1 MEFSI
6 DEFAGIK
13 NTLYPE
19 RLNDGFKFDNPGF
32 QREIPPADL
41 TVAENVDFDDSGYLI
56 SRDGL
61 ELKVSGEFHSLWSD
75 GSTVLVVQ
83 NKVLKSVSDT
93 FTLSDIATVQSNN
106 LCYLALNN
114 VIYWSDGVAA
124 TGAISNG
131 VNRSWGLPIPRIQSV
146 SSIPGEMFAGRY
158 LLAIAYE
165 RNDGQESG
173 VELPVLMTTVD
184 GGGFRVTWD
193 TDSIPLDVDRVIL
206 FSSDANG
213 EQLFRVG
220 SVAASIGYMDIRSS
234 LLISNPLKT
243 RYLEKPPACS
253 DLTYFNGRIY
263 MAVGENILAT
273 APYAYEMVD
282 MLDFISVDGTP
293 ITMLRAVENG
303 IFVGTQKGITF
314 LGGKDLKDFTSTL
327 VRESPVVKGSAV
339 YADGM
344 KVTGKKELSGLNVVL
359 FTTDDSI
366 MAGLPDGDL
375 FNFTH
380 DKYRFSGGSHAAA
393 AFIDTNVKHQYLV
406 VQQYN

>member
-6 DEFAGIK
+6 SEFAGIR
-13 NTLYPE
+13 NTVYPE

-41 TVAENVDFDDSGYLI
+41 TVAENVDFDDSGYLV
-56 SRDGL
+56 SREGL
-61 ELKVSGEFHSLWSD
+61 EFKVAGDFHSLWSD
-75 GSTVLVVQ
+75 GTTALVVQ
-83 NKVLKSVSDT
+83 DKVLKNLSTD
-93 FTLSDIATVQSNN
+93 FTLTSLATVQSDS
-106 LCYLALNN
+106 LCYLSLNN

-124 TGAISNG
+124 TGVIENG
-131 VNRSWGLPIPRIQSV
+131 VNRSWGLAIPQIQSITRV
-146 SSIPGEMFAGRY
+146 PGELFAGRY
-158 LLAIAYE
+158 LIAISYE
-165 RNDGQESG
+165 REDGQESG
-173 VELPVLMTTVD
+173 VAMPVLMTAEV

-193 TDSIPLDVDRVIL
+193 IDAIPSDVGRVIL
-206 FSSDANG
+206 YSSDANG
-213 EQLFRVG
+213 EQLFRIG
-220 SVAASIGYMDIRSS
+220 SVASGVGYIELRSS
-234 LLISNPLKT
+234 LLKSNALRTK
-243 RYLEKPPACS
+243 YLERPPACS
-253 DLTYFNGRIY
+253 DITYFNGRIY
-263 MAVGENILAT
+263 MAVGANIIAT
-273 APYAYEMVD
+273 LPFGYELVD
-282 MLDFISVDGTP
+282 MLDFISVDGTQ

-359 FTTDDSI
+359 FTTEDSI

-380 DKYRFSGGSHAAA
+380 DRYRFSGGSQAAA

-406 VQQYN
+406 VQQIN